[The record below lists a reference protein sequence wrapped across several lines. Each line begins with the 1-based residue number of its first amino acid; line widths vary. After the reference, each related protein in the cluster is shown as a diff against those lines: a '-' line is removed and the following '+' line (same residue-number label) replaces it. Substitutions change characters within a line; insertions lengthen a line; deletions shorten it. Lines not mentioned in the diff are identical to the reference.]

1 MLKLTKQLRDW
12 LVANREVDE
21 KASDDEFRMEA
32 GKALAEGKLTAEK
45 FAELTA
51 DKKADE
57 ANQFV
62 ERLDKM
68 SQGISDLTK
77 AILEGHKKG
86 EPKEEKKVETGA
98 TKAEKSEMKDLEK
111 AVVANSTAKDGEDKG
126 TAPRV
131 KGVDEIFSTSKSV
144 RKYPTKGRF
153 TPSSMAGQTAE
164 TMGRTL
170 YEPSELDKAL
180 GGVWGKMEMSMLMP
194 NICGPARLLESMTE
208 IDKQLLHH
216 LAEKAEWDDT
226 IKEGETRTRQ
236 GYPGGIKQLIDDAVS
251 GGIFAAPIVF
261 DDLVVET
268 PRLYGELYPLVNEVA
283 LPRGRRVEGVQIGQ
297 FTGAWGGV
305 DAANIALF
313 NTAGYVAAFNTT
325 VYRAEGAV
333 VIGLDFISDT
343 PINFQ
348 STLSRQMGEWLLQ
361 TLDDVVATGN
371 GATQPQGIMNAA
383 GTTAVAFGLATTLGG
398 YEGLY
403 FGVHKRE
410 KLANLKSSIVFCGT
424 DTSYSRARGLN
435 VTAADQRRLAGGE
448 GNQGDYDSYTWMG
461 RPYKINES
469 LTNQQILFAV
479 LKRYRMYRR
488 HGFELRTSNEGATLI
503 RANEVLISFTAR
515 YGGQLERGACAAV
528 TNTAPV

>member
-1 MLKLTKQLRDW
+1 MLKLTKALQDW
-12 LVANREVDE
+12 LVANRNVAKD
-21 KASDDEFRMEA
+21 AADDEFRLEA
-32 GKALAEGKLTAEK
+32 GKAIAEGELSAEK

-51 DKKADE
+51 DEKAAE

-62 ERLDKM
+62 DRLDKM
-68 SQGISDLTK
+68 TQGISDLTK
-77 AILEGHKKG
+77 AILAKDEKRAEPGQKK
-86 EPKEEKKVETGA
+86 KVDAAAAEKKTELQ
-98 TKAEKSEMKDLEK
+98 DLEGT
-111 AVVANSTAKDGEDKG
+111 VLTNSTAKDGELSTG
-126 TAPRV
+126 GHM
-131 KGVDEIFSTSKSV
+131 KGVDEIFSTTKSV

-153 TPSSMAGQTAE
+153 TPNSMAGQTAE
-164 TMGRTL
+164 TLGRTL

-180 GGVWGKMEMSMLMP
+180 GGVWGKIEMAMLMP
-194 NICGPARLLESMTE
+194 QICGPARYFESMPE

-226 IKEGETRTRQ
+226 IKEGESRTRR
-236 GYPGGIKQLIDDAVS
+236 GYPGGVKQLIDDAVS

-261 DDLVVET
+261 DDMVVEM
-268 PRLYGELYPLVNEVA
+268 PRLYGELYPLVNEVS
-283 LPRGRRVEGVQIGQ
+283 LPRGRRIEGVSIGQ

-325 VYRAEGAV
+325 VYRAQGAV
-333 VIGLDFISDT
+333 VIGLDFISDS

-348 STLSRQMGEWLLQ
+348 GTLSRQMGEWLLQ

-371 GATQPQGIMNAA
+371 GATQPQGVMNAA
-383 GTTAVAFGLATTLGG
+383 GTTAVAFGLATTLGN

-410 KLANLKSSIVFCGT
+410 KAANLKSSLVFCGT

-448 GNQGDYDSYTWMG
+448 GGQGDYDSYNWMG

-469 LTNQQILFAV
+469 LTNQQIFFAV
-479 LKRYRMYRR
+479 LKKYRMYRR
-488 HGFELRTSNEGATLI
+488 HGFELRTSTEGATLI